1 MEQRLRAARALNRGL
16 SRGRADT
23 GAKVP
28 YPGAIECLRSLRSRH
43 GVKTVLI
50 SNSSRRAA
58 LTARSLA
65 AMGFDEDLFDAV
77 VTSGELVH
85 QGLEQR
91 TAPPWDSLGRRVFH
105 VTWSARGT
113 ISLDG
118 LGLTVVDSISDADF
132 VLLHGVEGVAESKGG
147 VREVPYVELEA
158 TLRDAA
164 KSRPDVPLVCANP
177 DFETVAGGRAVK
189 AMPGALAKAYK
200 DAGGT
205 RVVLVGKPE
214 PLIYSRCVE
223 TAAAL
228 GVVDAKEIAAVGDSL
243 HHDIG
248 GAAGAG
254 IDSVLV
260 ACGIHADELRREGE
274 PPESARVAELAR
286 AFGVAN
292 PTHALDAFVL

>member
-1 MEQRLRAARALNRGL
+1 
-16 SRGRADT
+16 
-23 GAKVP
+23 
-28 YPGAIECLRSLRSRH
+28 
-43 GVKTVLI
+43 
-50 SNSSRRAA
+50 
-58 LTARSLA
+58 
-65 AMGFDEDLFDAV
+65 MGFDEDLFDAV

-91 TAPPWDSLGRRVFH
+91 TAAPWDSLGRRVFH

-158 TLRDAA
+158 MLRDAA

-228 GVVDAKEIAAVGDSL
+228 GVADAKEIAAVGDSL